1 VIGHFGHEILFE
13 VRRSQ
18 EFTVV
23 EEHVTRILGSTDVG
37 SILEPWEVRAV
48 LDHVGVPVSDFEQS
62 RRFYTEALSPLGYE
76 LIMEPS
82 VSVAGFGG
90 SGKPDF
96 WISQGE
102 PGQGMSG
109 PHEAR

>member
-1 VIGHFGHEILFE
+1 
-13 VRRSQ
+13 
-18 EFTVV
+18 
-23 EEHVTRILGSTDVG
+23 
-37 SILEPWEVRAV
+37 V
-48 LDHVGVPVSDFEQS
+48 LDHVSVPVSDFERS
-62 RRFYTEALSPLGYE
+62 KPFNVAALSPLGYE

-96 WISQGE
+96 WISLGE
-102 PGQGMSG
+102 ASQGMSG